1 MRAPRR
7 PEPQKN
13 GASTCLFFGT
23 TSHCGHLEPTTTNSF
38 HGIAARTNLFT
49 QKRPKFHSAK
59 RNERNEKK
67 NAQIHCKLLCV
78 NILILLLNKNHA
90 SSTNTNA
97 RARDRWGPKR
107 CVIIAVDFVC
117 IGDCIA
123 TPRFFPAKTER
134 VTSAMFKSPLS
145 ESRKVAL
152 NQSWLRPGLARD
164 RFHS

>member
-7 PEPQKN
+7 PEPQKMAPQLAYFSGRRVIVATLN
-13 GASTCLFFGT
+13 PPPQT
-23 TSHCGHLEPTTTNSF
+23 
-38 HGIAARTNLFT
+38 LFT
-49 QKRPKFHSAK
+49 GSPRVQIYSHKSGRNFHSAK

-152 NQSWLRPGLARD
+152 NQSWLRPALARD